1 MNSFDKFDNEAS
13 NDWKLNKNQL
23 KNTKLKD
30 FEIEYLEDFFMDLE
44 ELLVKDIANYDMV
57 KTYPIYHEE
66 SDLIFR
72 VFRFNRGIR
81 DYRVAISQTK
91 SASIVM
97 FINPDTPN
105 DLVNQVNKLT
115 DKLVKAYNHKYKIKS
130 TNLFKPSKFH
140 ALVNRPSKLN

>member
-1 MNSFDKFDNEAS
+1 MGNNCSTSSAASSGKTSSSPRSVSNSNS
-13 NDWKLNKNQL
+13 
-23 KNTKLKD
+23 
-30 FEIEYLEDFFMDLE
+30 IPC
-44 ELLVKDIANYDMV
+44 ANYSLIE
-57 KTYPIYHEE
+57 KLREFEE